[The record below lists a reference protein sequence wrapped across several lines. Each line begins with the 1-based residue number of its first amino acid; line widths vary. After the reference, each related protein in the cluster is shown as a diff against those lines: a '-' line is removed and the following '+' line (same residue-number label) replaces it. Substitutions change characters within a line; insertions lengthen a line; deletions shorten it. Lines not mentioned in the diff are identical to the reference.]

1 MLSKKQ
7 LFSRGMLDI
16 APHML
21 SVIPFGIICGAI
33 GVDLGFNPYLVYAM
47 SIIIFGGASQIV
59 FLQLLSG
66 GASSLVAVTSVGV
79 INSRHLLYGAVLSE
93 YLEKLSLI
101 KKLLISYVVVDQGF
115 AESNKFFKKNKTEQY
130 LHYHL
135 LGTGIT
141 MWVCWQIATLAGII
155 LGSFVPEELG
165 LKFAIPLT
173 FIAIVVQDLKK
184 MDHVIVMLIC
194 GISSLLFFEAPFKSY
209 ILISPVIALFVAAL
223 LLRLKK

>member
-93 YLEKLSLI
+93 YLEKLSFI

-115 AESNKFFKKNKTEQY
+115 AESNKFFKKNKAEQY

-141 MWVCWQIATLAGII
+141 MWVCWQMATLAGII

-184 MDHVIVMLIC
+184 IDHVIVMLVC